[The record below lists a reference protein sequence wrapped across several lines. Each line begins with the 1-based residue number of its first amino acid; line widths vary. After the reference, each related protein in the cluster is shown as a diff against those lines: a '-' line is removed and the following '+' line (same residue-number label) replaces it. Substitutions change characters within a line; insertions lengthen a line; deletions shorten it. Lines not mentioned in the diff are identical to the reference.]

1 MWDKQLGRNS
11 ASMFIFEFAL
21 SANVALYYV
30 LFHFV
35 AKAKER
41 TFSEVDSLSALA
53 DMYNEFPCRTEPKGS
68 DSLSALADTYNEFP
82 CRTKAERLLIRYPL

>member
-11 ASMFIFEFAL
+11 AAMFIFEFAL

-35 AKAKER
+35 AKAKEKL
-41 TFSEVDSLSALA
+41 FQ
-53 DMYNEFPCRTEPKGS
+53 K
-68 DSLSALADTYNEFP
+68 
-82 CRTKAERLLIRYPL
+82 LIRYPL

>member
-1 MWDKQLGRNS
+1 MWDKQLGRDS

-35 AKAKER
+35 AKAKEK
-41 TFSEVDSLSALA
+41 TFSEV
-53 DMYNEFPCRTEPKGS
+53 

-82 CRTKAERLLIRYPL
+82 YRTKAERFLLIFLRKSILFVDFLWEFL